1 MYQQEINE
9 FVESTPVRDC
19 NPAFTSQENY
29 DLSTWNDVPQD
40 TEKKEQIAERW
51 VFGREGER
59 R

>member
-40 TEKKEQIAERW
+40 TEKIEQIAER
-51 VFGREGER
+51 
-59 R
+59 